1 MTKLG
6 KTFLFLTAGVL
17 AGLLALAPALA
28 QDDPVEAR
36 KGRILANLKLAY
48 PQLEKMNL
56 VMGEIG
62 PSEYSGL
69 DQGSF
74 NVNGRQDQS
83 FFVSKDDTK
92 LYLING
98 TPIDVSRSQEEIQA
112 EIAKREE
119 AQAAEAVERRKE
131 LDAAVTGRPLR
142 GNPDA
147 PITIVEFSDFQC
159 PYCKRGASTMEELV
173 EKYPNDVRFV
183 FQHFPLSF
191 HPWARPA
198 AIASLCASMQND
210 AAFWKLHDSFFENQG
225 QLNPGNVLA
234 KSKEYL
240 AGTGIDMDAWSTC
253 AEKKDSEEYKA
264 ASARVDADTA
274 LGQKLG
280 VSGTPGFFVNGQFLN
295 GAQPISAFEPL
306 IQAAKSDS

>member
-1 MTKLG
+1 MNKLG
-6 KTFLFLTAGVL
+6 KTFLLLTAGALV
-17 AGLLALAPALA
+17 GLLALAPALA
-28 QDDPVEAR
+28 QDDVVESR
-36 KGRILANLKLAY
+36 KARILANLKLAY

-56 VMGEIG
+56 VMGVIG

-69 DQGSF
+69 DEGTF

-83 FFVSKDDTK
+83 FFVSKDDKK

-98 TPIDVSRSQEEIQA
+98 NPIDVSKSEEEIQA
-112 EIAKREE
+112 EVSKRME
-119 AQAAEAVERRKE
+119 AAAAEAAGRRQE
-131 LDAAVTGRPLR
+131 LEEAIAGRPLR

-147 PITIVEFSDFQC
+147 PVTIIEFSDFQC
-159 PYCKRGASTMEELV
+159 PYCSRGANTMEEV
-173 EKYPNDVRFV
+173 MAKYPNDVRFV

-191 HPWARPA
+191 HPWAKPA
-198 AIASLCASMQND
+198 AIASHCAALQD
-210 AAFWKLHDSFFENQG
+210 HDAFWALHDQFFKNQR
-225 QLNPGNVLA
+225 QITPENVLA

-240 AGTGIDMDAWSTC
+240 GDSGIDMAAWATC
-253 AEKKDSEEYKA
+253 AESKDSEEYKA
-264 ASARVDADTA
+264 ASAAVDADMA
-274 LGQKLG
+274 LGQKHG